1 MNYDLLLRISNMTA
15 LWNLLWIPSASLLGL
30 KVGFFFFFPLI
41 KEYGILQ
48 FSKAE

>member
-1 MNYDLLLRISNMTA
+1 MNYDLLLRIYNMTA

-30 KVGFFFFFPLI
+30 KVVFFFFPLI